1 VIVGE
6 GALAMHFST
15 RLFEEGVF
23 AQGIVYPTVPADKC
37 RVRTIVTA
45 IHTREEL
52 SKALDIFERVGKEL
66 HII

>member
-1 VIVGE
+1 
-6 GALAMHFST
+6 MQFSK

-23 AQGIVYPTVPADKC
+23 AQGIVFPTVPADKC

-45 IHTREEL
+45 QHTQDEL
-52 SKALDIFERVGKEL
+52 AKALDIFERVGKEL